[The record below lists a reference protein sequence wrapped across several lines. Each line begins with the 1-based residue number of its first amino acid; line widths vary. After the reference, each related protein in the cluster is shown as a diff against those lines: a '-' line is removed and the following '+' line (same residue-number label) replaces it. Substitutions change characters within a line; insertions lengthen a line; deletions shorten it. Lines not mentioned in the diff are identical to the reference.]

1 VKAKIILTDTEIAG
15 ISAMMQNMQKASPEA
30 KADALLNLAER
41 LAGDKRARLGRK
53 DISRGRIM
61 KIILTSNNFLAA
73 IDREVR
79 LLIAKP
85 KKIARIKP
93 SISVIKGRDK
103 IKFGREYGSGLKKR
117 RSIRRN
123 IR

>member
-1 VKAKIILTDTEIAG
+1 MKAKIILTDTEIAG

-103 IKFGREYGSGLKKR
+103 IKFGRKEATQ
-117 RSIRRN
+117 IEHCF
-123 IR
+123 